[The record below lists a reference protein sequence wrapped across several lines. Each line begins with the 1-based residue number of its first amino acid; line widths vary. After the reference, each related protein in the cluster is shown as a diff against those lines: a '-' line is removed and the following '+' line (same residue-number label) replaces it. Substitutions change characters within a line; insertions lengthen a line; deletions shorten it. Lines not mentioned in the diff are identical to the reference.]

1 MTLSAGM
8 RTNLEAARSWVSPL
22 GLDARIGRLDCGFDV
37 NRHVGEEAQ
46 VYPRGSEVWGGGL
59 FSQHTS
65 SQPEGH
71 D

>member
-1 MTLSAGM
+1 MH
-8 RTNLEAARSWVSPL
+8 TNLEAARRRVGPL
-22 GLDARIGRLDCGFDV
+22 GRDVSNGRRDYGFDV
-37 NRHVGEEAQ
+37 NRRVGEEAQ

-65 SQPEGH
+65 SQPECH